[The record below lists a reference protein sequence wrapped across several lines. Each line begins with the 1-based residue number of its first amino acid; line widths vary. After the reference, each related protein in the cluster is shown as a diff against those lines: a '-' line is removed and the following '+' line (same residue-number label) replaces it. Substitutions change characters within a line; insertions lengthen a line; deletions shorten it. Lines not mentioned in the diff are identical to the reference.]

1 MRLYINQP
9 GYLPWAGFFGM
20 LSSSDVHVVLDSVQY
35 IKNEWVNRNRI
46 CYPNWQEWSYITVP
60 VKYSFGQKINE
71 VEIANKPWAQT
82 HLKTLR
88 SCYSR
93 YPYYDEV
100 IEQLKPLYDQDY
112 IKLFDLIFDIQ
123 NTLIRLLGIS
133 TKIIKLSDMDI
144 FTKKSKLVADIASEL
159 NADVLIMPEGSKVYF
174 DQSCLSSGVEVL
186 WHKFS
191 SPRYESLHKFIPD
204 LSILDVLFSVGTDD
218 TRSLI
223 DQAEENSLF
232 KVI

>member
-1 MRLYINQP
+1 
-9 GYLPWAGFFGM
+9 M

-35 IKNEWVNRNRI
+35 IKNEWVNRNRV

-159 NADVLIMPEGSKVYF
+159 NADVLIMPEGSKFISTNPALAV
-174 DQSCLSSGVEVL
+174 VL
-186 WHKFS
+186 KFYGTN
-191 SPRYESLHKFIPD
+191 SPRQD
-204 LSILDVLFSVGTDD
+204 M
-218 TRSLI
+218 
-223 DQAEENSLF
+223 SLF
-232 KVI
+232 TSSYRTLAYLTCSFL